1 MMYRLSVIQG
11 TNKPIVL
18 DNLETPEEA
27 ISNGTAYL
35 GLTYQ
40 DYYFD
45 QSLKYLLTNGEIEF
59 TVGKAGKKPETIL
72 IEVV

>member
-1 MMYRLSVIQG
+1 MMYRLSLKQG
-11 TNKPIVL
+11 TNEPIVL
-18 DNLETPEEA
+18 DTLETPELA

-45 QSLKYLLTNGEIEF
+45 QSLKYLLTKGEVEF
-59 TVGKAGKKPETIL
+59 TVGRAGKEPETIL

>member
-1 MMYRLSVIQG
+1 MYRLQLLQG

-18 DNLETPEEA
+18 DTLETPEEA

-40 DYYFD
+40 DYYFGE
-45 QSLKYLLTNGEIEF
+45 SLKYLKTKGELEF
-59 TVGKAGKKPETIL
+59 TVGRAGKEPETIL
-72 IEVV
+72 IEVML

>member
-1 MMYRLSVIQG
+1 MYKLQLIQG

-18 DNLETPEEA
+18 DTLETPEEA

-40 DYYFD
+40 DYSFE
-45 QSLKYLLTNGEIEF
+45 QSLKYLLAIGEIEF
-59 TVGKAGKKPETIL
+59 IVGRAGQKPQTIL
-72 IEVV
+72 IEMV